1 MLPLLDEQICTA
13 CGDCVRVCPT
23 RCLAQRPN
31 GPWLPRPGDCVACGL
46 CVRVC
51 PETAIRLVVLAIPEA

>member
-1 MLPLLDEQICTA
+1 VHPLPRLNEQRCTA

-23 RCLAQRPN
+23 RCLEQRPA
-31 GPWLPRPGDCVACGL
+31 GPWLPRPTDCVACGL

-51 PETAIRLVVLAIPEA
+51 PDDALTLEPA